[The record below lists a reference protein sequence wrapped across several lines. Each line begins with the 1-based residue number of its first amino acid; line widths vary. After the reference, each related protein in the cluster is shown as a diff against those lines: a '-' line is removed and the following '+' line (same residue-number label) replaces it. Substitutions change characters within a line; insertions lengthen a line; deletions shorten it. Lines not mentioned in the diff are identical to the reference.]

1 MPTFILSLLFITI
14 ALSVVMLLIL
24 FRRHMV
30 VEGNAKDEKKLKKC
44 EEAIN
49 TVSDEDLEY
58 LKRLSRDLGPVN
70 GVKFLM
76 DKYDMDI
83 RCAKTIMDG
92 ILVHNLS
99 DEDIEYLKKVKKD
112 FGDDAAYDVAVTKLK
127 IDKKDV
133 KELINNL

>member
-1 MPTFILSLLFITI
+1 MTTFILTLLFITV

-30 VEGNAKDEKKLKKC
+30 VEGNLKDEKNLKKC
-44 EEAIN
+44 EDALN
-49 TVSDEDLEY
+49 AVSDEDLEY
-58 LKRLSRDLGPVN
+58 LKRINRDLGPVN
-70 GVKFLM
+70 GIKFLM

-83 RCAKTIMDG
+83 RCAKNIMDA
-92 ILVHNLS
+92 ILTHNLS
-99 DEDIEYLKKVKKD
+99 DEDVEYLKKIKKD
-112 FGDDAAYDVAVTKLK
+112 FGDEAVYDVATTKFK

>member
-1 MPTFILSLLFITI
+1 MTTFILTLLFITV

-30 VEGNAKDEKKLKKC
+30 VEGNLKDEKNFKKC
-44 EEAIN
+44 EDALN
-49 TVSDEDLEY
+49 AVSDEDLEY
-58 LKRLSRDLGPVN
+58 LKRINRDLGPIN
-70 GVKFLM
+70 GIKFLM

-83 RCAKTIMDG
+83 RCAKNIMDG
-92 ILVHNLS
+92 ILTHNLS
-99 DEDIEYLKKVKKD
+99 DEDVEYLKKIKKD
-112 FGDDAAYDVAVTKLK
+112 FGDEAAYDVATTKFK

>member
-1 MPTFILSLLFITI
+1 MTTFILTLLFITV

-30 VEGNAKDEKKLKKC
+30 VEGNLKDEKNLKKC
-44 EEAIN
+44 EDALN
-49 TVSDEDLEY
+49 AVSDEDLEY
-58 LKRLSRDLGPVN
+58 LKRINRDLGPVN
-70 GVKFLM
+70 GIKFLM

-83 RCAKTIMDG
+83 RCAKNIMDG
-92 ILVHNLS
+92 IITHNLG
-99 DEDIEYLKKVKKD
+99 DKDVEYLKKIKKD
-112 FGDDAAYDVAVTKLK
+112 FGDEAAYDVATTKFK